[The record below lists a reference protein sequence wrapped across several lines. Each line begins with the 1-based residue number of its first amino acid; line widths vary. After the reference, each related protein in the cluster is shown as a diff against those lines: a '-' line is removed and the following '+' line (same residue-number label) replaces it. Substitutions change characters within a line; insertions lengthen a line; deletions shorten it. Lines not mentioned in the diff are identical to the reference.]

1 MIRILVASFLI
12 LIATAAHSQ
21 EHPHGAA
28 PPVRYGLVNLF
39 GGHRLLLAG
48 DAQVVQKPPHAGSA
62 STRTAGTTGT
72 ATARAG
78 TARRTLGFQR
88 VLEFR
93 VLAVGQ
99 HVLHDLVYQRMIGN
113 LNVSLDIFLTR
124 GDIGKHRRQQIVR
137 ADALNLRRNL
147 LPALKTKQ
155 C

>member
-1 MIRILVASFLI
+1 MRKLGRHRRIHRDGANP
-12 LIATAAHSQ
+12 AALESTQ
-21 EHPHGAA
+21 QFPH
-28 PPVRYGLVNLF
+28 
-39 GGHRLLLAG
+39 
-48 DAQVVQKPPHAGSA
+48 
-62 STRTAGTTGT
+62 
-72 ATARAG
+72 
-78 TARRTLGFQR
+78 TLNIHGF
-88 VLEFR
+88 
-93 VLAVGQ
+93 GQ